1 MRFFLRLLALLAIL
15 AAASFSWVILGGVM
29 SQRTGTQQ
37 MELYGR
43 VNDLWGEPQQQQ
55 APRFTFSWV
64 ELVES
69 TNLLTDDRGRVVLD
83 ASGRPVRDVQPVTHT
98 LVGRASQSVITADL
112 TLDQRRKGLMWYS
125 LYDVAFGGTWSY
137 THNEPQAG
145 SVNFTL
151 ALPSQSGSYD
161 RFRLLV
167 DGVDVSARAAPQGG
181 AITTDV
187 PVEPGQTVVFETGWT
202 SRGMDRWSYQPTEG
216 TSQIEDFSLTM
227 TTDFADIDFPNKTM
241 SPSTRVE
248 TAAGWEL
255 VWRFDRLVTGDGMG
269 MVMPSRIQPGPL
281 AAEMSFTAPISL
293 VLFTAWITV
302 LGLLRKVEIHPVN
315 HFFLAAA
322 FFSFHLLFGYSAD
335 RLPVEW
341 AFALSSAV
349 SVVLVVSYLRLVV
362 GPRFALVEAGLAQLL
377 YLVGFSLAHF
387 WEGST
392 GLTLTVL
399 GILTLFAL
407 MQLTGRIRWSE
418 VFGGGEGARRSG
430 APVG

>member
-1 MRFFLRLLALLAIL
+1 MRFFLRLLALVAIL
-15 AAASFSWVILGGVM
+15 AFTSIGWIVLGGVM

-37 MELYGR
+37 MALYGR
-43 VNDLWGEPQQQQ
+43 VNDLWGEPQQQR
-55 APRFTFSWV
+55 APNFTFSWV
-64 ELVES
+64 EMEES
-69 TNLLTDDRGRVVLD
+69 ETILTDEHGRYVRD
-83 ASGRPVRDVQPVTHT
+83 ATGRPYRALEPVTHT
-98 LVGRASQSVITADL
+98 LAGRPSQSVITADL

-125 LYDVAFGGTWSY
+125 LYDVAFDGTWTY
-137 THNEPQAG
+137 THDSPQSG
-145 SVNFTL
+145 MLNFTL
-151 ALPSQSGSYD
+151 LLPSQSGSYD
-161 RFRLLV
+161 RFVLVV
-167 DGVDVSARAAPQGG
+167 DGEDVSARAAPQGG
-181 AITTDV
+181 AISTDV
-187 PVEPGQTVVFETGWT
+187 PVEPGQVVVFQTGWT
-202 SRGMDRWSYQPTEG
+202 SRGMDSWSYQPTEG

-227 TTDFADIDFPNKTM
+227 TTDFADIDYPVQTM
-241 SPSTRVE
+241 SPSTRTK
-248 TAAGWEL
+248 TASGWEL

-315 HFFLAAA
+315 HLFLAAA

-392 GLTLTVL
+392 GLTLTVI

-407 MQLTGRIRWSE
+407 MQLTGGIRWSD
-418 VFGGGEGARRSG
+418 VLKGPQS
-430 APVG
+430 PPPNPSIVG

>member
-1 MRFFLRLLALLAIL
+1 MRFFLRLLALVAIL
-15 AAASFSWVILGGVM
+15 VVTSFGWVVLGGVM
-29 SQRTGTQQ
+29 SQRTGAQQ

-43 VNDLWGEPQQQQ
+43 VNDLWGEQQVQQ

-64 ELVES
+64 EMEEGD
-69 TNLLTDDRGRVVLD
+69 TILTDARGRHVLD
-83 ASGRPVRDVQPVTHT
+83 AEGRPFRDMVPVTRT
-98 LVGRASQSVITADL
+98 QVGRAAKSVITADL
-112 TLDQRRKGLMWYS
+112 ALDQRRKGLMWYA
-125 LYDVAFGGTWSY
+125 LYDVAFGGAWTY
-137 THNEPQAG
+137 THDDPRSG
-145 SVNFTL
+145 RLNFSL

-181 AITTDV
+181 AITTDIQ
-187 PVEPGQTVVFETGWT
+187 VEPGQTVVFETGWT
-202 SRGMDRWSYQPTEG
+202 SRGMDSWSYQPTEG

-227 TTDFADIDFPNKTM
+227 TTDFRNIDYPTQTM
-241 SPSTRVE
+241 SPSTRTE
-248 TAAGWEL
+248 TANGWQL

-315 HFFLAAA
+315 HLFLAAA

-407 MQLTGRIRWSE
+407 MQLTGRIRWSD
-418 VFGGGEGARRSG
+418 VLAGRQDPQP
-430 APVG
+430 APAVVG